1 MNDSGNVDS
10 GGSHPANGWISDAS
24 AQARIAGVLAEQARA
39 ARLTLQR
46 QRRETTSNTAAID
59 KGLQLAGDM
68 QTRLIRKSR
77 VALVKSRLQL
87 SYMSIVARVRLRVI
101 IVLTA
106 LAGLVWF
113 AFRVAL
119 VIGAIGAAIYAL
131 FLIVRSAL
139 ANMGGPGW

>member
-39 ARLTLQR
+39 AR
-46 QRRETTSNTAAID
+46 QRRETTSSTAAID
-59 KGLQLAGDM
+59 QGLLLAGDM

-77 VALVKSRLQL
+77 VTLVKSRLQL

-131 FLIVRSAL
+131 FLIFRSAL